1 MGLEAPLLSDRL
13 GLDADERPRS
23 FLGFQRKIPALVLI
37 QLELSRPSTVA
48 VAAAAAESTVELVDA
63 AVAVVAEAVVF
74 AVVDDSKLDS
84 DIVDTDVL
92 VGCYVSSYGDIDEP
106 NPYPSYNIDEE
117 VLEAVEVVVD

>member
-48 VAAAAAESTVELVDA
+48 VAAAVVESTAELVDA
-63 AVAVVAEAVVF
+63 TVAVVAEAVVDVVV
-74 AVVDDSKLDS
+74 AVDDCH
-84 DIVDTDVL
+84 I
-92 VGCYVSSYGDIDEP
+92 GI
-106 NPYPSYNIDEE
+106 
-117 VLEAVEVVVD
+117 